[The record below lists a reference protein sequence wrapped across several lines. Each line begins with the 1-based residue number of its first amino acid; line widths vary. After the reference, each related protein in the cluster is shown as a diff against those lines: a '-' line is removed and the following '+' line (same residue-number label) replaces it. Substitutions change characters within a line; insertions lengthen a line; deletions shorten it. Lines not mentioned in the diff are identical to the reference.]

1 MTRTRKQNI
10 IPKEQAVFWMD
21 NDGTWH
27 NEHGKLEHPKII
39 KYFNQSI
46 QKDDQGYFLCQNIT
60 NDVEEKVYFPYE
72 ETAVFV
78 VDLVKKNAGIE
89 LTLNTLDTIA
99 LEPEALYIK
108 ADALF
113 METDA
118 HLIKFTQNSLAQMTA
133 FLTDTPQ
140 GLALKLGQAQTVIRE
155 K

>member
-46 QKDDQGYFLCQNIT
+46 QKDDQGYFLRQNIT

-78 VDLVKKNAGIE
+78 VELVKKNAGIE

-113 METDA
+113 METDT
-118 HLIKFTQNSLAQMTA
+118 HLIKFTQNSLAKMTA

-140 GLALKLGQAQTVIRE
+140 GLALKLGQTQTVIRE

>member
-46 QKDDQGYFLCQNIT
+46 QKDDKGYFLCQNIDD
-60 NDVEEKVYFPYE
+60 NVEEKVYFPYE

-99 LEPEALYIK
+99 LEPEVLYIK

-140 GLALKLGQAQTVIRE
+140 GLALKLGRTQTVIRE

>member
-1 MTRTRKQNI
+1 MGGTKKQNI

-21 NDGTWH
+21 KDGTWH
-27 NEHGKLEHPKII
+27 NEHGKLEHPRII

-46 QKDDQGYFLCQNIT
+46 GKDDQGYFLSQTI

-78 VDLVKKNAGIE
+78 VDFVRKDAGIE
-89 LTLNTLDTIA
+89 LTLNTLETVA
-99 LEPEALYIK
+99 LDPEALYTK

-113 METDA
+113 METEA
-118 HLIKFTQNSLAQMTA
+118 HLIKFNQNTLARMSS
-133 FLTDTPQ
+133 FLKETSQ
-140 GLALKLGQAQTVIRE
+140 GLALNLGRTQTVIRE